1 MYRVLYDPYSTVTN
15 IDANG
20 GEGDP
25 AIRAMDANDDGRITL
40 DEFTKYFLGKWAKD
54 QLREAFDRQRID
66 VEAEIDKATLKE
78 TLEVMGAQMDDSA
91 MDYMFD
97 RLDAEKKGKV
107 AFAKFVDYASYN

>member
-1 MYRVLYDPYSTVTN
+1 
-15 IDANG
+15 
-20 GEGDP
+20 
-25 AIRAMDANDDGRITL
+25 MDANDDGRVTL

-78 TLEVMGAQMDDSA
+78 TLDHMGAQKDDSA

-97 RLDAEKKGKV
+97 GLDAEKKGKV